1 MIKEIKSVQVSLH
14 APEIYELVTFAHFM
28 SALADAKEVS
38 THAKRNAKKYGIKMP
53 PKQVGIQIPIE
64 KAGKMFD
71 ILQKMGFITASQA
84 GLEDEEGLD
93 NPNSF
98 DEELKDYQG
107 FSVNENGEIVY
118 NDITTA
124 IINGAFVCDLDA
136 ELREGLNEEMFEKHS
151 SMHRLEP
158 ETAQPVEDAE

>member
-1 MIKEIKSVQVSLH
+1 MIKENKSVQVSLH
-14 APEIYELVTFAHFM
+14 APETYELVTLASFM
-28 SALADAKEVS
+28 SALANAKEVS
-38 THAKRNAKKYGIKMP
+38 THANRNAKKYGIKMP

-84 GLEDEEGLD
+84 GLEDED
-93 NPNSF
+93 NSTSF
-98 DEELKDYQG
+98 NEELEEYQG
-107 FSVNENGEIVY
+107 FKLDENGEIVY

-124 IINGAFVCDLDA
+124 IINGAYLDQLSE
-136 ELREGLNEEMFEKHS
+136 ELCEGLNEEMFEKHS
-151 SMHRLEP
+151 SMHRPKP